1 MLRKNK
7 RFKVGYGVYIM
18 FEINYNKIEI
28 ISKFHFPKYWISI
41 KQLISYFQIISF
53 INKNEMESLA
63 QVNKQFYYISKNYFL
78 LYQKFSFNN
87 YLEKNIEKETILSVI
102 QTN

>member
-1 MLRKNK
+1 
-7 RFKVGYGVYIM
+7 
-18 FEINYNKIEI
+18 
-28 ISKFHFPKYWISI
+28 
-41 KQLISYFQIISF
+41 
-53 INKNEMESLA
+53 MESLA